1 MLTGGEMLYVGI
13 RRRDR
18 LRVHGG
24 VAIVLPVLQ
33 MVHEIKRQTGELRFQ
48 LAGDALG
55 FFGERGTVFCE
66 PLRGLG
72 ALLRCFA
79 VQFLLRLLER
89 LPRRTDEAAL
99 PGAARSSARRRA
111 SASYSVRAS
120 SFALRAASIFAL
132 RASIKVSIG

>member
-18 LRVHGG
+18 FRIHGG

-33 MVHEIKRQTGELRFQ
+33 MVHEIKRQIGELRFQ
-48 LAGDALG
+48 LAGDAFG
-55 FFGERGTVFCE
+55 FFGERGAVFCE

-72 ALLRCFA
+72 ALLRRF
-79 VQFLLRLLER
+79 
-89 LPRRTDEAAL
+89 
-99 PGAARSSARRRA
+99 AARSSARRRA

-132 RASIKVSIG
+132 RVSIKVSIG